1 MRRSRGR
8 GPLGAAALP
17 LVLLVLL
24 LVRSPAVAQPGVT
37 DTEIVLGASTALSG
51 ALAFSGE
58 QSTRYGVD
66 LYFRIVNEEGG
77 VHGRRVRT
85 IYYDDG
91 SRPRD
96 ALANTRR
103 LVEEDGVLAVI
114 VPMGSGPVGAILD
127 YLAERRVPLLFPL
140 QGSPAV
146 RGRRWV
152 FGGMMLYDRQS
163 RMTVDYLVGA
173 RKLRRLAVLYQ
184 DDEYGRTFRAALA
197 ADLARHGLRLAAAE
211 PVRRGLGDMSAPVAR
226 ARAAKPEALLLVLIP
241 ASAAEVLKQRQ
252 KIGWADVLVVSMGP
266 LTDERYLAPAGGAA
280 EGVEGLSL
288 WPDALVSSVPGV
300 KRYRE
305 AMRRHFPGNEPNRYS
320 LAGYVAAML
329 FTEAARRAGRDLTP
343 ASLLTALESLRDWES
358 GILPPIT
365 IGPDHETQK
374 HGFWARLERGRL
386 RPLSDWLTSE

>member
-1 MRRSRGR
+1 MRRARGAPWR
-8 GPLGAAALP
+8 AT
-17 LVLLVLL
+17 LLVVVTALL
-24 LVRSPAVAQPGVT
+24 LGGGPAAAQPGVT

-77 VHGRRVRT
+77 IHGRRVRT
-85 IYYDDG
+85 IYYDDR
-91 SRPRD
+91 SRPRE

-114 VPMGSGPVGAILD
+114 APMGSAPVAAILD

-140 QGSPAV
+140 QGSPAI
-146 RGRRWV
+146 RSRRWV
-152 FGGMMLYDRQS
+152 FGGMTLYDRQS

-211 PVRRGLGDMSAPVAR
+211 PIRRGLTDMSVPVAR
-226 ARAAKPEALLLVLIP
+226 ARAAKPQALLLVLTP
-241 ASAAEVLKQRQ
+241 APAAEVLKQRQ
-252 KIGWADVLVVSMGP
+252 KIGWADVLMVSTGP
-266 LTDERYLAPAGGAA
+266 LTDERYLALGGGAA

-288 WPDALVSSVPGV
+288 WPDVVVSSAPAVE
-300 KRYRE
+300 RYRE
-305 AMRRHFPGNEPNRYS
+305 AMRRYFPGNEPNRYS
-320 LAGYVAAML
+320 LAGYVAGIL
-329 FTEAARRAGRDLTP
+329 FTEAARRAGRDLRP
-343 ASLLTALESLRDWES
+343 ASLVTALESLKGWES